1 MHRWV
6 FNLYYSLFS
15 FELSSPWGWGYFTFN
30 KHCLTQ
36 CPGLFGQRKR
46 WVLEKKRSDFSL
58 SSIKL
63 LFV

>member
-15 FELSSPWGWGYFTFN
+15 LELSSLWDWGYFTFN

-36 CPGLFGQRKR
+36 CLGLFEQGKVGPGEEER
-46 WVLEKKRSDFSL
+46 
-58 SSIKL
+58 
-63 LFV
+63 